1 MAPLRRALLVGIDAA
16 DWRVFSPRL
25 DGGRMPSL
33 AALVERGSSGRLAP
47 LDRAGGLVGWTT
59 IVTGVPAWRHGVLA
73 EDVPLPDGSGTRPP
87 VPADRVRP
95 AVWEEA
101 AAAGCRI
108 AVSGCEGGV
117 PAGEVTSGE
126 VPAWAEAIAF
136 GASGGED
143 VLGGLLRAASA
154 SFEAELRAADAA
166 CATGAWDLACVRTAW
181 FGVLVREF
189 IRFAPPAGPGV
200 PAARAAAF
208 GGVVDA
214 ACRALD
220 GWIGRL
226 VAAAGEGATV
236 VVVGERGT
244 DLERWRS
251 PAVLLGGG
259 HALRDAP
266 LPSMLVVAGPGVR
279 PDSLRFGTV
288 ATDVATIVRDALGLE
303 GASDAA
309 PAAAALPDAP
319 GGVGSD
325 RVLALVQARDEAF
338 ARSAAVSGALDAAIA
353 AARRMVARRPADA
366 AAALLLSEFL
376 IGAELSDEARAV
388 LDACRAAQLE
398 HGVSGPDDGWALG
411 LGRSRALAAV
421 GRGDEALAEAD
432 AAAGAGAPP
441 ADAAIAR
448 ALAAEAAGNWQASER
463 AVRAAIEVDATRRD
477 AHVVLARALYRQERY
492 ADAAAAA
499 REALGRAWA
508 DPDMHLL
515 LGTALAADRRPGEA
529 IAALEECLRLRPE
542 HPAALR
548 RLAAIHARQLGNI
561 EAAQAFMAR
570 AMASGRHGRRPARG

>member
-1 MAPLRRALLVGIDAA
+1 MAPRRRVLLVGIDGA
-16 DWRVFSPRL
+16 DWRVLSPRL
-25 DGGRMPSL
+25 DGGLMPSL

-47 LDRAGGLVGWTT
+47 LDCIGGLVGWTT

-73 EDVPLPDGSGTRPP
+73 EEVPLPEGSGARPSAPGDRMHP
-87 VPADRVRP
+87 VM
-95 AVWEEA
+95 WESA
-101 AAAGCRI
+101 AAAGCPT
-108 AVSGCEGGV
+108 AVSGFD
-117 PAGEVTSGE
+117 GEVTPGE
-126 VPAWAEAIAF
+126 VPAWAEAIAS
-136 GASGGED
+136 GAPGGED
-143 VLGGLLRAASA
+143 ALAGLLRAASA
-154 SFEAELRAADAA
+154 SFEAELRGADAA
-166 CATGAWDLACVRTAW
+166 CASGAWGLACVRTAW

-189 IRFAPPAGPGV
+189 IRFAPPTGPGV
-200 PAARAAAF
+200 PAARAEAF
-208 GGVVDA
+208 GGVVDE

-236 VVVGERGT
+236 IVAGERGI
-244 DLERWRS
+244 DLDRWRS
-251 PAVLLGGG
+251 PAALLGGS
-259 HALRDAP
+259 DAFRATP
-266 LPSMLVVAGPGVR
+266 LPSVLVVAAPGVR
-279 PDSLRFGTV
+279 PDSIRFGTV
-288 ATDVATIVRDALGLE
+288 ATDVAAMVLEALGMDR
-303 GASDAA
+303 SPDAE
-309 PAAAALPDAP
+309 PAAVVLPEAP
-319 GGVGSD
+319 GAAGSD

-353 AARRMVARRPADA
+353 AARRMVARRPADVA
-366 AAALLLSEFL
+366 GALLLSEFL
-376 IGAELSDEARAV
+376 IGADRAEEARAA
-388 LDACRAAQLE
+388 LDSCRDAQLAQ
-398 HGVSGPDDGWALG
+398 GAIGPGDGWALG
-411 LGRSRALAAV
+411 LGRSRALAAA

-448 ALAAEAAGNWQASER
+448 ALAAEAAGDWSSSEG
-463 AVRAAIEVDATRRD
+463 AARAAIDADAARRD

-508 DPDMHLL
+508 DPHMHLL

-529 IAALEECLRLRPE
+529 IAALEECLRLSPE

-570 AMASGRHGRRPARG
+570 AIASGRHGRPPARG